1 MSEEQRALYMVGDF
15 AERYQFKEMIGIWNG
30 ESRFV
35 ADVPVL
41 VGTGPGGGGG
51 LGTGTRQVFSTL
63 SPYEY
68 AKRLGA
74 IDIGEA
80 EAGDYETSHNE
91 TPIYSGDT
99 SVLEGEEGSGNA
111 VDSGPTGEDK
121 AHNNILPSYGVYV
134 WKRIA

>member
-1 MSEEQRALYMVGDF
+1 MAAETRALYMVGDF
-15 AERYQFKEMIGIWNG
+15 AEQYQFKEMIGIWNG

-35 ADVPVL
+35 ADVPVE
-41 VGTGPGGGGG
+41 VGYTT
-51 LGTGTRQVFSTL
+51 LSMIQRHRRVSTMSGL

-80 EAGDYETSHNE
+80 TAGDYETSHNE
-91 TPIYSGDT
+91 TPTISGDT
-99 SVLEGEEGSGNA
+99 SVLEGEEGVGDA
-111 VDSGPTGEDK
+111 VDSGVTGEDK